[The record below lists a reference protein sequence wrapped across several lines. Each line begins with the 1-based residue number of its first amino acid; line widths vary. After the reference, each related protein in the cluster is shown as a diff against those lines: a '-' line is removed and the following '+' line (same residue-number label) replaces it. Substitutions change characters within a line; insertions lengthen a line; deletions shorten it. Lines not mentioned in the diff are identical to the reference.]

1 MGRYYQGDIEGK
13 FWFGVQDS
21 SDANH
26 FGGDEYEIVDE
37 ETDDVYELGYYFCM
51 DDIETINEAIATCI
65 KDLGEYKEKFD
76 EFFGKIN
83 SYDPDELAKH
93 LGVTREK
100 YRDLIQSYARL
111 QLGNQIKVCVWEKG
125 ECNFTAEL

>member
-21 SDANH
+21 TDANH
-26 FGGDEYEIVDE
+26 FGGSEIEMVDE
-37 ETDDVYELGYYFCM
+37 ETDDVYELAYSFTM
-51 DDIETINEAIATCI
+51 DDIESINEGIATCI

-76 EFFGKIN
+76 EFFGKVN
-83 SYDPDELAKH
+83 SYNPEELAKH
-93 LGVTREK
+93 IGVTKEK
-100 YRDLIQSYARL
+100 YRDLIESYARL
-111 QLGNQIKVCVWEKG
+111 QLGNRIKVCVWERG

>member
-21 SDANH
+21 TDANH
-26 FGGDEYEIVDE
+26 FGGSEIEIVDE
-37 ETDDVYELGYYFCM
+37 ETEDVYELGYSFTM
-51 DDIETINEAIATCI
+51 DDIESINEGIATCI
-65 KDLGEYKEKFD
+65 KDLGDYKEKLD
-76 EFFGKIN
+76 EYFGKIN
-83 SYDPDELAKH
+83 SYNPDELAKH
-93 LGVTREK
+93 LGVGVSK

-111 QLGNQIKVCVWEKG
+111 QLGNQIKVCVWERG